1 MLTIGKKLQAL
12 NITRPTLLL
21 DQDRVV
27 QNIKRMKE
35 KADRAGV
42 RFRPHFKTHQS
53 ARIGEWFQRVG
64 VRAITVSS
72 LDMGMYFAEH
82 GWKDITVAFTANLP
96 EQKAL
101 QSLSRKVALSLLVD
115 SVELVHGLGSALTV
129 KARVWIDVDVGYHR
143 TGIPWD
149 DFQPILAVARAIG
162 EAKNLAF
169 AGLLTHS
176 GHTYHAKSAE
186 EIRTLHNESLLK
198 LRAVRKRLLDEGM
211 RPCEISIGDTPSC
224 SVADSFAGADEIR
237 PGCFVFYDLT
247 MSQLGA
253 CRDEDIAVAVA
264 CPLVAK
270 YDASNQAVIYGG
282 AVHLSKEFLVDK
294 GGRRIYG
301 YAAFPADA
309 SWGPAE
315 RRAPVISLSQ
325 EHGLI
330 EMNDSFLREAKAG
343 DLLVIL
349 PVHTCLTSDLYH
361 SYLSLDG
368 ERIERRQSNDPP
380 PAPPPRPRAG
390 GKKAGGKT
398 EGKGK
403 GSKRPPGKK

>member
-1 MLTIGKKLQAL
+1 MLTIGKKLKAL
-12 NITRPTLLL
+12 KIARPTLLL
-21 DQDRVV
+21 DKERVA

-53 ARIGEWFQRVG
+53 AQVGKWFQREG
-64 VRAITVSS
+64 VQAITVSS
-72 LDMGMYFAEH
+72 LDMGIYFADH

-96 EQKAL
+96 ERKAL

-115 SVELVHGLGSALTV
+115 SVELVHGLASALTA

-149 DFQPILAVARAIG
+149 DFQPILSVARAVRQ
-162 EAKNLAF
+162 AKKLDF

-176 GHTYHAKSAE
+176 GHTYHAKSVE
-186 EIRTLHNESLLK
+186 EIRILHNDSLLK
-198 LRAVRKRLLDEGM
+198 LRTVRKRLMDEGI
-211 RPCEISIGDTPSC
+211 RPCGISIGDTPSC

-237 PGCFVFYDLT
+237 PGNFVFYDLT
-247 MSQLGA
+247 MTQLGA

-270 YDASNQAVIYGG
+270 YDAWNQAVIYGG
-282 AVHLSKEFLVDK
+282 AVHLSKEFLVDER
-294 GGRRIYG
+294 GRKIYG

-309 SWGPAE
+309 SWGAAE

-330 EMNDSFLREAKAG
+330 EMNDSFLREAKVG
-343 DLLVIL
+343 DVLVIL
-349 PVHTCLTSDLYH
+349 PVHTCLTSDLYRF
-361 SYLSLDG
+361 YLSLEG
-368 ERIERRQSNDPP
+368 KKIPRRQSND
-380 PAPPPRPRAG
+380 RG
-390 GKKAGGKT
+390 QEKA
-398 EGKGK
+398 
-403 GSKRPPGKK
+403 

>member
-12 NITRPTLLL
+12 KISRPTLLL
-21 DQDRVV
+21 DQDRVM
-27 QNIKRMKE
+27 QHIKRMKE
-35 KADRAGV
+35 KADRAGI

-53 ARIGEWFQRVG
+53 AQIGEWFQRIG
-64 VRAITVSS
+64 VRTITVSS
-72 LDMGMYFAEH
+72 LDMAMYFAEH

-115 SVELVHGLGSALTV
+115 SVELVRGLASILTS

-149 DFQPILAVARAIG
+149 DFQPILAVARGIG
-162 EAKNLAF
+162 ESKNLDF

-176 GHTYHAKSAE
+176 GHTYHAKSVE
-186 EIRTLHNESLLK
+186 EIRTLHNDSLLK

-282 AVHLSKEFLVDK
+282 AVHLSKEFLVGQK
-294 GGRRIYG
+294 GRKIYG
-301 YAAFPADA
+301 YAAFPDDT
-309 SWGPAE
+309 SWGRAE

-330 EMNDSFLREAKAG
+330 EMNDSFLRKAKVG
-343 DLLVIL
+343 DLLVIF
-349 PVHTCLTSDLYH
+349 PC
-361 SYLSLDG
+361 
-368 ERIERRQSNDPP
+368 I
-380 PAPPPRPRAG
+380 PA
-390 GKKAGGKT
+390 
-398 EGKGK
+398 
-403 GSKRPPGKK
+403 